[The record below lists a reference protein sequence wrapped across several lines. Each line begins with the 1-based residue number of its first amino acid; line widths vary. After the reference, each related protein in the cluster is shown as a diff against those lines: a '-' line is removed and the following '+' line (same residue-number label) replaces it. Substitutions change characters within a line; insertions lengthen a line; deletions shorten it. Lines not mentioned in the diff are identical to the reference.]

1 MNSHQL
7 DDATAQYI
15 LETRKCFEDLRQV
28 TAQIAG
34 VLVLAAAG
42 GKSATPDHP
51 MLEAAAELHREALDQ
66 LRAVCPTERARE
78 HHLCL
83 TRAAQA
89 LSNALA
95 TARVGGQRMEVT
107 PILLPVRAAY
117 AHLQRA
123 ADTLPGFEMVAFEQG
138 CCATQRHTPQNGALV
153 AARPG
158 ILPSGIED
166 RDRPFAGLG
175 L

>member
-1 MNSHQL
+1 MKNHQI
-7 DDATAQYI
+7 DDATAAYI

-51 MLEAAAELHREALDQ
+51 MLQAAAELHRAAFDQ
-66 LRAVCPTERARE
+66 LRGVRPTQRAHA

-83 TRAAQA
+83 MQAAQA
-89 LSNALA
+89 LSSALA
-95 TARVGGQRMEVT
+95 ILVSGRRSMEIAPV
-107 PILLPVRAAY
+107 LSPVRAAY

-123 ADTLPGFEMVAFEQG
+123 ADTLPGFEMVEFKQG
-138 CCATQRHTPQNGALV
+138 CCALQPVL
-153 AARPG
+153 
-158 ILPSGIED
+158 
-166 RDRPFAGLG
+166 
-175 L
+175 

>member
-1 MNSHQL
+1 MQRIL
-7 DDATAQYI
+7 ATENHRIDNTTAGYI

-51 MLEAAAELHREALDQ
+51 MLEAAAELHREAFDQ
-66 LRAVCPTERARE
+66 LRAVSPTEMARE

-89 LSNALA
+89 LSSALA
-95 TARVGGQRMEVT
+95 IALSSGRSMEVA

-123 ADTLPGFEMVAFEQG
+123 ADILPGFEMVAFEQG
-138 CCATQRHTPQNGALV
+138 CCAIHLS
-153 AARPG
+153 
-158 ILPSGIED
+158 L
-166 RDRPFAGLG
+166 
-175 L
+175 